1 MNPWG
6 HFKTITTHKILV
18 LKHCFRIG
26 IYRQGL
32 MHDMSKYLPVE
43 FLVGAKYYQGNQSPN
58 NAERADKGYSAA
70 WLHHKGRN
78 KHHFEYWID
87 YGLDD
92 PNHEMTGMRMPR
104 KYVAEM
110 LADRIA
116 ASKVY
121 NKHTY
126 TQNDPLNYYLKGK
139 DHYMIHK
146 DTAEELEYLLRY
158 LQKYG
163 EDQCF
168 RYVKQVYLKQGIP
181 KKDLQKMKKMSS

>member
-87 YGLDD
+87 YGNA
-92 PNHEMTGMRMPR
+92 PCPTTITGMEMPKR
-104 KYVAEM
+104 YVAEM
-110 LADRIA
+110 IMDRIC

-121 NKHTY
+121 GGKTY
-126 TQNDPLNYYLKGK
+126 TDAAPLAYYMNSRDKMWFIHENTKKQMEQLLNMLAEKGEQETLFYIKNVFLKEK
-139 DHYMIHK
+139 
-146 DTAEELEYLLRY
+146 
-158 LQKYG
+158 
-163 EDQCF
+163 
-168 RYVKQVYLKQGIP
+168 
-181 KKDLQKMKKMSS
+181 